1 LGNRRVAQLIQAKR
15 LTPEGKIIGFQR
27 KHIVSP
33 AHSQYEQ
40 EADRVARQV
49 VNTAHASASHSV
61 RRTSFSEENKDQMV
75 QTKPLAASIT
85 PFVQRQMETNQEWK
99 EKEMPIQ
106 PMLAGT
112 SGGQLQRQPET
123 DEDKTKP
130 IQAKFPGSMTNGFEA
145 GDDVATQVS
154 RSKGRGSPL
163 SDSIRSFMEPRFG
176 MDFSH
181 VHVHTGS
188 DAIQMN
194 RDVGAKAFTHGSD
207 IYYGAGYGP
216 TNLQLTAH
224 ELTHVIQQTG
234 SALADETT
242 GWLHN
247 IWI

>member
-1 LGNRRVAQLIQAKR
+1 MPRISPIFKRRSEFQRGRLNRFAWTKSGEGKPFGANGANGLWPQELTFMSWRLLRVPREKRKQQVTRQAGRPVSTQSFGAQSHSSSLELHRTLGNRRVAQLIQAKR

-106 PMLAGT
+106 PMFVGT
-112 SGGQLQRQPET
+112 SRGHLQRQPKT
-123 DEDKTKP
+123 DEDETKP
-130 IQAKFPGSMTNGFEA
+130 VQAKSSGSMT
-145 GDDVATQVS
+145 
-154 RSKGRGSPL
+154 
-163 SDSIRSFMEPRFG
+163 
-176 MDFSH
+176 
-181 VHVHTGS
+181 
-188 DAIQMN
+188 
-194 RDVGAKAFTHGSD
+194 
-207 IYYGAGYGP
+207 
-216 TNLQLTAH
+216 
-224 ELTHVIQQTG
+224 
-234 SALADETT
+234 
-242 GWLHN
+242 
-247 IWI
+247 